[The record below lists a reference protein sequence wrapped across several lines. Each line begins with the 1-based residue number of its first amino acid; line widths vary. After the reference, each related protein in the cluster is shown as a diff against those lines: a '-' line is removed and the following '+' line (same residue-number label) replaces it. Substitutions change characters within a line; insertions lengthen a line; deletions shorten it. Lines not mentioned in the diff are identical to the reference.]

1 MAEDIKKIND
11 EINKLRAEL
20 RRDPLKPFDEKD
32 LEKAKALLSGLS
44 AEIREMGSDLDYV
57 AKSFKD
63 SVNELSNQR
72 SYLSDAKK
80 SLTGIASIAQKIS
93 DYRRGESS
101 LDEKQLKNLQNQAR
115 IRFEEL
121 NRIKQVGNLG
131 EENQKE
137 LIEALDKQGAFN
149 ESVEKTIEY
158 QKQVNKEIGLLGT
171 GIGGVSKA
179 LSKLGFGDFSQP
191 LNDAIEKTKNARL
204 QTILNKDEIKKINK
218 LQELQNKGYRNLS
231 FADKNLYDQLKLRY
245 GTDKDA
251 NKQKIQDFEDQNQKL
266 STQTSKY
273 KNIGNA
279 LKDQLTKTN
288 LIDFAIKQMVDALIN
303 VDKQTGDL
311 AKGFNVTYNEAL
323 NIRKELYAMARDSGE
338 LTANTKTYQETILA
352 VGKSLGSNAIL
363 NAKDL
368 ETFTMIREAA
378 GLTNEELAEMQ
389 KLTYVSGIN
398 LENNVG
404 SLLGAA
410 KITGLNNKILLNEK
424 DIMRDVAK
432 TSKAIQLS
440 LGGQGK
446 SLGEAAAQVK
456 ILGMNMKQVE
466 DISSSLLN
474 FEQSIA
480 SELEAE
486 LLTGKDLNLERAR
499 MYAINNDMAGVAREI
514 RKNYGDTAEF
524 AKMNRIQQEAAAK
537 AVGMSREDLA
547 ATLTDEKALTGLNGE
562 KRNAAQAALEFARA
576 RGMTEAEIGAKS
588 IDDLRNQMSVQEEL
602 NKSVEKLKEVFVGIA
617 QIVMPI
623 VSAFASLVGYIS
635 KSTVLLTAMQTI
647 LAALAVKSVI
657 TAISSIFTGSAVLG
671 PVGLITAGLG
681 TAALMGYIKSAE
693 QIGDMSYDN
702 KTGKTLIS
710 TKEGGLFEPS
720 SNDQIKIGPDVLK
733 DNINKPIKSSS
744 VSSTIDYNRMAVA
757 LAKEINNRAIQVSV
771 EMDGKKVAKGVGQYP
786 TEFSNSTSEKV
797 FQVQ

>member
-20 RRDPLKPFDEKD
+20 GKNPLKPFDNND
-32 LEKAKALLSGLS
+32 LEKAKQLLSGLR

-80 SLTGIASIAQKIS
+80 SLTGIASIAQKIT

-115 IRFEEL
+115 VKFEEL
-121 NRIKQVGNLG
+121 KRIKQVGNLTK
-131 EENQKE
+131 ENQEE
-137 LIEALDKQGAFN
+137 LIRALDEQDAFN
-149 ESVEKTIEY
+149 NSVEKTIEY

-204 QTILNKDEIKKINK
+204 QIKLNKDAIATNTKEYDDLSK
-218 LQELQNKGYRNLS
+218 LLRPLTIEEVKRKRELLEQNKNLES
-231 FADKNLYDQLKLRY
+231 
-245 GTDKDA
+245 
-251 NKQKIQDFEDQNQKL
+251 QNAEL

-338 LTANTKTYQETILA
+338 LTANTKAYQETILA
-352 VGKSLGSNAIL
+352 VGKSLGSNAVL

-368 ETFTMIREAA
+368 ETFTMIRDAA

-410 KITGLNNKILLNEK
+410 KMTGLNNKMLLNEK

-635 KSTVLLTAMQTI
+635 KSTILLTAMQTV

-671 PVGLITAGLG
+671 PVGLVTAGLG

-693 QIGDMSYDN
+693 QIGDMYSPAD
-702 KTGKTLIS
+702 GKTQIS
-710 TKEGGLFEPS
+710 TKEGGLFELSP
-720 SNDQIKIGPDVLK
+720 NDDLIAAPGLK
-733 DNINKPIKSSS
+733 DKMNKPIKSSS
-744 VSSTIDYNRMAVA
+744 PAPLTIDYNKMAIA
-757 LAKEINNRAIQVSV
+757 LAKEINNRPVQVSV
-771 EMDGKKVAKGVGQYP
+771 EMDGEKVAKGVGQ
-786 TEFSNSTSEKV
+786 NSTKLGNSMSTNTY
-797 FQVQ
+797 QVQ